1 MHLRSTKKQKLTE
14 ESSELILNSQNGD
27 SSTIEDDYKLK
38 NRLVMSPT
46 LSQGSTDSSNA
57 AGDAA
62 KDTTRKGGRTHQ
74 KGGKKRS
81 IENLVDTAGSGSR
94 RRSVRERKAPV
105 RYTVMH
111 DLEEQ
116 QMAAAVKNS
125 LISAQVDEEEE
136 EEDLPFV
143 KEFHPSEEEFKH
155 PVDYIES
162 IREEGEKYGIVKIIP
177 PKSWKPP
184 FMVSNNN
191 DRKFTARVQRIN
203 ELGQGKPFEQ
213 KVNEYTFETF
223 KTLAQ
228 DMKEKYNYLFID
240 EEGKPDRS
248 LENTERIYWTLVD
261 KNNDQNVEIEYAADL
276 PTDKYGSGFPS
287 STAFSHCTP
296 VKKGSSKLTSSTQ
309 ENVSEFLVDPTKPKM
324 PNVKKESPIKKHE
337 DVMSDL
343 AKVDGLS
350 EEERIKLNK
359 VIEEYQNHPWNLNRF
374 HKNRNSL
381 LQFVPKK
388 YSISGGTIP
397 WLYIGMFYSSFC
409 WHCEDN
415 HLFSINYNHFGGVK
429 TWYSVPS
436 AQIRVF
442 EKFLKTK
449 LRKLFLKHPNLL
461 HQIVTQVSPFEAKK
475 SGVDVYR
482 AHQKPGEFV
491 VTFPKG
497 YHCGFAQDFTVGEA
511 VNFATGSWLDDDL
524 DSLQKMNRGSSK
536 RPLFPHEWILIENI
550 RHLGETDL
558 DLKTLTH
565 IRFHMKETISCE
577 VENRRSI
584 QEDDED
590 MQTEAL
596 DVANADY
603 DHFKCKRCNH
613 LCYLS
618 AILCKSCGCYCIA
631 HTICRCPNGHRKL
644 VSRFS
649 ESQLRRFLKKLDE
662 YIASLK
668 DNNRKQK

>member
-94 RRSVRERKAPV
+94 RRSVRERKDDTAGSGSRRRSARERKAPV

-155 PVDYIES
+155 PVDLNPGSLLSWCPIIMIES
-162 IREEGEKYGIVKIIP
+162 SQPEFKESM
-177 PKSWKPP
+177 SWDKGNH
-184 FMVSNNN
+184 S
-191 DRKFTARVQRIN
+191 
-203 ELGQGKPFEQ
+203 EQ

-429 TWYSVPS
+429 T
-436 AQIRVF
+436 RVF

-649 ESQLRRFLKKLDE
+649 ESQLRKFLKKLDE
-662 YIASLK
+662 YITSLK
-668 DNNRKQK
+668 DD